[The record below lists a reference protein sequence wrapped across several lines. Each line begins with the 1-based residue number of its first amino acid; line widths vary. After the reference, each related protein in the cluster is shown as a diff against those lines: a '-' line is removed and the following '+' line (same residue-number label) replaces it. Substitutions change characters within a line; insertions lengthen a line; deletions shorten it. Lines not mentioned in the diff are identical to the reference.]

1 MKPANNVLETLFQMT
16 NSKKNVG
23 KVFKKKK
30 KTRENTKWAL
40 SVWNDWIS
48 YREQKVETL
57 IELYTLPKD
66 LSVVPYHELD
76 FWLSKF
82 VVKCR
87 RKDGKPYPPTS
98 LTQIM
103 AAIQNQIS
111 LLRKVSIENGTCIRE
126 ANTIFFMLILKI
138 FSGFLTKG
146 SVCVGGGGG
155 GGRRKVEG
163 KHMLRVGIIPLRVLT
178 QHIL

>member
-1 MKPANNVLETLFQMT
+1 M
-16 NSKKNVG
+16 SKKG
-23 KVFKKKK
+23 
-30 KTRENTKWAL
+30 RE
-40 SVWNDWIS
+40 
-48 YREQKVETL
+48 
-57 IELYTLPKD
+57 
-66 LSVVPYHELD
+66 
-76 FWLSKF
+76 
-82 VVKCR
+82 
-87 RKDGKPYPPTS
+87 PYPPTS

-103 AAIQNQIS
+103 AAIQNQIF

-146 SVCVGGGGG
+146 SVCVWGGGGG
-155 GGRRKVEG
+155 GGGVKVEG